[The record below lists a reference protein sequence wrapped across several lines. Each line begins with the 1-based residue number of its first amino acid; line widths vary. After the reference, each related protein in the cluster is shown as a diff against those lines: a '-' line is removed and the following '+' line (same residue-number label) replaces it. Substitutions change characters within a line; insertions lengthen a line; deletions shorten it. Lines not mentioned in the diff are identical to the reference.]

1 MIILNNLFTSRFH
14 FRHGIEVDGISADG
28 DQRLLSSMRHNFSVK
43 QNASLMNHSQI
54 SEIICFLQDIIHI
67 ATKLRNRLLNV
78 LIALVIGNRAASVT
92 HLKMLINLVPKSI
105 HGLVY
110 SDICPDDRQNFD
122 SLRRVMQPKV
132 RDALAKY
139 IIGSEGTIE
148 YIRLCHEITSSLVD
162 ANMPPLKRLFSLWR
176 STFFLRAWRLFI
188 RESDNLDL
196 DNNFITANAY
206 ACIELNAQ
214 NLMILMKKFRDIG
227 LDEFFVP
234 TVFNSQACEHTF
246 RKIRSMGTMNFTK
259 VNFTLLELMHLVG
272 RVELMNDIVYFKLAD
287 ADVSFPRNTINKLI
301 KSQFKLPSDAGI
313 ETTIMK
319 ASVAAVADAN
329 KFGIDVS
336 LVDIKHC
343 KLNDIKINM
352 DDENAQINDNHVD
365 LGIAS
370 SKIDYIPDYE
380 NLKDYSNGNG
390 NLDKNGYLD
399 IVDENGLKTVRVS
412 SLIWNLTDSKHKLS
426 ADRINRVRGTK
437 RKSSN
442 RQLEFVDV
450 NMVDRPLYKSE
461 GIKVGDWCLFK
472 NIISGKEKY
481 IFGNI
486 LSFQYA
492 DGTTQ
497 KTRYYA
503 WEFAS
508 IFQEETARKIDA
520 LALWFKLDV
529 NGTISTF
536 NKPRCTFVSIENY
549 CASLS
554 LEAIEKK
561 DEQISISDKHIYSIE
576 ELLKCL

>member
-1 MIILNNLFTSRFH
+1 MSRFNS
-14 FRHGIEVDGISADG
+14 RHGIEIDGISSDG

-43 QNASLMNHSQI
+43 QNTSLMEHSHI
-54 SEIICFLQDIIHI
+54 SEIICFLQDILHI
-67 ATKLRNRLLNV
+67 ATKLRNRLLNL
-78 LIALVIGNRAASVT
+78 LIALVIGNRVASVT
-92 HLKMLINLVPKSI
+92 HLKMLINIIAKSI

-139 IIGSEGTIE
+139 VVGSEATIE

-162 ANMPPLKRLFSLWR
+162 VNMPPLERLSLIWR

-188 RESDNLDL
+188 KKSDSLDL
-196 DNNFITANAY
+196 DSNFITANAY
-206 ACIELNAQ
+206 ACVELNAQ
-214 NLMILMKKFRDIG
+214 NLIILMKKFREIG

-234 TVFNSQACEHTF
+234 TVFNSQACEETF

-272 RVELMNDIVYFKLAD
+272 RVELMNDIIYFKLAD
-287 ADVSFPRNTINKLI
+287 TDVCFPRNTINKMI
-301 KSQFKLPSDAGI
+301 KSQFKLPSDTEI
-313 ETTIMK
+313 DTTINN
-319 ASVAAVADAN
+319 ASIAAVADAI
-329 KFGIDVS
+329 KFGMDVS
-336 LVDIKHC
+336 IDDMKNC
-343 KLNDIKINM
+343 NLNDIEINM
-352 DDENAQINDNHVD
+352 DDEDAQIDDNHVD

-370 SKIDYIPDYE
+370 SKIDLISDYE
-380 NLKDYSNGNG
+380 NLKDYSNGTG
-390 NLDKNGYLD
+390 NSDKNGYID
-399 IVDENGLKTVRVS
+399 IIDENGLKTVRVS
-412 SLIWNLTDSKHKLS
+412 SLIFNLTDSKHKLS
-426 ADRINRVRGTK
+426 ADRLNRVRGTK
-437 RKSSN
+437 RKSCN

-450 NMVDRPLYKSE
+450 AMIDTPLFKSDY
-461 GIKVGDWCLFK
+461 IKVGDWCVFE
-472 NIISGKEKY
+472 NIICGNEKY
-481 IFGNI
+481 ILGNI

-497 KTRYYA
+497 KTRSYA
-503 WEFAS
+503 WEHVS
-508 IFQEETARKIDA
+508 IFQEETARKLDA

-536 NKPRCTFVSIENY
+536 SGPRCTFISIEKY

-561 DEQISISDKHIYSIE
+561 DEQILISDKHISLIGK
-576 ELLKCL
+576 LLKCL